1 LRFKETP
8 VPDTYLEKTPKAKK
22 LQSQL
27 FGRKPGSKNHQ
38 ITSGQ
43 KDESLSFSLEN
54 QGSMP
59 ILVFFFSPQLGKLH
73 KEW

>member
-38 ITSGQ
+38 ITGGQ
-43 KDESLSFSLEN
+43 KDGSLSFS
-54 QGSMP
+54 P
-59 ILVFFFSPQLGKLH
+59 KILRTKVLCPYWFSSFPPN
-73 KEW
+73 